1 MRDRTRAKTV
11 KFKNY
16 TRQRYFDYILL
27 GVVALLILFGL
38 VMLYSSSAYT
48 ASVKLSD
55 PTYYL
60 KRQAVFV
67 IIGAVLAMI
76 VTFIPNWL
84 MKRFAGAFFAF
95 MFLLNVAVIFVGKSS
110 NGSTRWI
117 SIAGFRFQ
125 PSEFLKIAIIVA
137 MATFISKH
145 TRQFGEA
152 IFDVVGIVIIAFAI
166 APVIGSNLSTALIIA
181 GIGYV
186 MLFIASRRKKN
197 LFLVALFGIL
207 GAVIATFAKDYRQD
221 RIQYW
226 LHPEKAT
233 SGEGF
238 QVLQGLYAI
247 GSGGF
252 FGKGLGASDTKLG
265 NLPESQNDM
274 IFAVIVEELGAFGAV
289 CLILMYVVLLWRLYL
304 IAVNARDM
312 FGSYIVIGV
321 FSHLSLQMILN
332 MLVVTNIIPNTG
344 VTLPFVSYGGSSIIC
359 TLIEMGLVFSVARQ
373 IPMEHISLGE
383 EV

>member
-16 TRQRYFDYILL
+16 TRHRYFDYMLL

-48 ASVKLSD
+48 ASIKNSD

-60 KRQAVFV
+60 KRQAIFV
-67 IIGAVLAMI
+67 IMGTAFA
-76 VTFIPNWL
+76 TFVAFLPSKL
-84 MKRFAGAFFAF
+84 MKRLAWVFYVIAFL
-95 MFLLNVAVIFVGKSS
+95 MNIAVIFVGNSS

-117 SIAGFRFQ
+117 RVAGFTLQ
-125 PSEFLKIAIIVA
+125 PSEMMKTAVILA
-137 MATFISKH
+137 MATFISEHPKK
-145 TRQFGEA
+145 FGKTA
-152 IFDVVGIVIIAFAI
+152 FDLRGLFLIGLAV
-166 APVIGSNLSTALIIA
+166 APVISSNLSTALIIA
-181 GIGYV
+181 GIGFV
-186 MLFIASRRKKN
+186 MLYIASRRKKS
-197 LFLVALFGIL
+197 LALVAIALVL
-207 GAVIATFAKDYRQD
+207 VAVVATFAKDYRMD

-226 LHPEKAT
+226 IHPEKAT

-289 CLILMYVVLLWRLYL
+289 CLILMYVVLLWRIYR

-321 FSHLSLQMILN
+321 FAHLSLQMILN
-332 MLVVTNIIPNTG
+332 LLVVTNLFPNTG

-359 TLIEMGLVFSVARQ
+359 TLFEIGMVFSVARQ
-373 IPMEHISLGE
+373 IPMEKITLGE

>member
-1 MRDRTRAKTV
+1 MRDRTTAKTV

-16 TRQRYFDYILL
+16 TRHRYFDYMLL
-27 GVVALLILFGL
+27 GVVALLLLFGL

-48 ASVKLSD
+48 ASIKNSN
-55 PTYYL
+55 PAFYL
-60 KRQAVFV
+60 IRQAKFV
-67 IIGAVLAMI
+67 VIGAVLAT
-76 VTFIPNWL
+76 V
-84 MKRFAGAFFAF
+84 AAF
-95 MFLLNVAVIFVGKSS
+95 MPNKLIKKIAWPYYLLIFLLNVAVIFVGNSN

-117 SIAGFRFQ
+117 KVAGFTLQ
-125 PSEFLKIAIIVA
+125 PSEFMKTALILV
-137 MATFISKH
+137 MAAFISDHPKK
-145 TRQFGEA
+145 FGKA
-152 IFDVVGIVIIAFAI
+152 AFDVRGLGIIILAVL
-166 APVIGSNLSTALIIA
+166 PVISSNLSTALIIA
-181 GIGYV
+181 GIGFI
-186 MLFIASRRKKN
+186 MLFIASRRKKR
-197 LFLVALFGIL
+197 LGFAVIAVLLVAV
-207 GAVIATFAKDYRQD
+207 AATFAKDYRMD
-221 RIQYW
+221 RIQSW

-233 SGEGF
+233 TTDGF
-238 QVLQGLYAI
+238 QVLQGLYAL

-289 CLILMYVVLLWRLYL
+289 CLILMYVVLLWRLYR

-332 MLVVTNIIPNTG
+332 MLVVTNLFPNTG

-359 TLIEMGLVFSVARQ
+359 TLFEI
-373 IPMEHISLGE
+373 
-383 EV
+383 

>member
-1 MRDRTRAKTV
+1 MRDRTREKTV

-16 TRQRYFDYILL
+16 TRQKYFDYILL

-48 ASVKLSD
+48 ASLRLSD
-55 PTYYL
+55 PTHYL
-60 KRQAVFV
+60 KRQVAFV
-67 IIGAVLAMI
+67 IIGTILAIMI
-76 VTFIPNWL
+76 TFTPSQVI
-84 MKRFAGAFFAF
+84 KKFAGVFYLLAL
-95 MFLLNVAVIFVGKSS
+95 LLNIAVIFVGKSG

-117 SIAGFRFQ
+117 SIGGFSLQ
-125 PSEFLKIAIIVA
+125 PSELMKMAVILA
-137 MATFISKH
+137 MAAFISTH
-145 TRQFGEA
+145 TKKFGDA
-152 IFDVVGIVIIAFAI
+152 VFDIAGIVIFGVSL
-166 APVIGSNLSTALIIA
+166 APVVGSNLSTALIIA
-181 GIGYV
+181 GIGFI

-197 LFLVALFGIL
+197 LIVVVGLIFIVGVAASVSG
-207 GAVIATFAKDYRQD
+207 YRRN
-221 RIQYW
+221 RIRYW
-226 LHPEKAT
+226 LHPEQAAP
-233 SGEGF
+233 GADGF

-289 CLILMYVVLLWRLYL
+289 CLILMYVILLWRLYL
-304 IAVNARDM
+304 IAVNAKDM

-321 FSHLSLQMILN
+321 FAHLSLQMILN
-332 MLVVTNIIPNTG
+332 MLVVTNLIPNTG
-344 VTLPFVSYGGSSIIC
+344 VTLPFISYGGSSIIC
-359 TLIEMGLVFSVARQ
+359 TLMEMGLVFSVARQ